1 VLRQQEL
8 SLVVDL
14 LLQMVVIMLL
24 EDERM
29 ALDNEKR
36 YILVR

>member
-1 VLRQQEL
+1 
-8 SLVVDL
+8 VVDL
-14 LLQMVVIMLL
+14 LLQMVVIMLF

-29 ALDNEKR
+29 ALENEKA

>member
-1 VLRQQEL
+1 
-8 SLVVDL
+8 VVDL
-14 LLQMVVIMLL
+14 LLQMVVIMLF

-29 ALDNEKR
+29 ALENEKT